1 VTEIEEPALADL
13 VAFAD
18 EQLGLDIYQDRPDV
32 DRLAAIG
39 LTIRAWRN
47 TSLEDLH
54 AGSHPSGGFPDS
66 QMMRFNIATYRVVLA
81 YVEDDRF
88 DWAGLRT
95 ALTDPE
101 RRLPGGMTVADL
113 GGEEFDRLAADSTE
127 ALEISERT
135 EQRQGFPYV
144 LAVYAL
150 QAGIS
155 YKGWYG
161 VPWWRDVVERF
172 LELIDDPASSAW
184 KYDESREAEPAAVSE
199 RASLKR
205 VLLESPES
213 LDDESIYW
221 CLDHGLGSPATFGG
235 FARWR
240 KRRDPDWVD
249 PSPWLSE

>member
-1 VTEIEEPALADL
+1 MKIEEPKFEKLVALANEE
-13 VAFAD
+13 FA
-18 EQLGLDIYQDRPDV
+18 LDIHRDRPDV
-32 DRLAAIG
+32 NRLAAIG

-66 QMMRFNIATYRVVLA
+66 QMMRFNIATFRVVST
-81 YVEDDRF
+81 YVEGDQF

-101 RRLPGGMTVADL
+101 RKLPGGLTVAEL
-113 GGEEFDRLAADSTE
+113 CGEEFDRVAADSTE
-127 ALEISERT
+127 ALEISEQT
-135 EQRQGFPYV
+135 EQRQGFSYV
-144 LAVYAL
+144 LIAYAL
-150 QAGIS
+150 RAGVS

-172 LELIDDPASSAW
+172 LELINDPTSLAW
-184 KYDESREAEPAAVSE
+184 RYEKSREAEPAAVSDRE
-199 RASLKR
+199 SLKR
-205 VLLESPES
+205 ILLDAPES
-213 LDDESIYW
+213 LDDDSIYW
-221 CLDHGLGSPATFGG
+221 CLAHRLGSQAAFGG

-249 PSPWLSE
+249 PNPSLSE